1 MIDSPINDM
10 KTLQRHRPV
19 FIICTGAIAEWL
31 EFSAYLYLAPRLA
44 QLFFPEQSP
53 SAAMVSV
60 FGLFAIAYVTR
71 PLGGFLFGYM
81 GDRYGRRLTLTLSVL
96 IMALATTGIGLLP
109 TWHSIG
115 LLAPVLLLACRVL
128 QGVAIAGEFTN
139 AAVFMIEQGRGN
151 PCLAGSWANWGANLG
166 VALGALVTALV
177 SLPIMPD
184 WAWRI
189 PFLLSC
195 VTSLLALVIRRRL
208 QESPVFDAAKAQT
221 LTPVTVLRELIGQHK
236 RSSLAVILVSACA
249 GVTLYVGNMFWCSYV
264 ANQGY
269 FSPSQ
274 ANVIA
279 SLDMGIEFV
288 SLPLMA
294 ILAYRVGIRKVMATG
309 LLVTAI
315 GAGLNFYLAEQ
326 GSVLTSML
334 TMTVFALGIA
344 TFEAPMFK
352 FLFDFFP
359 ARIRCTGIA
368 LAWAVGG
375 LFSSAS
381 PVLAQAISDHYGW
394 LGGASCI
401 VLVCTCALAALSIQ
415 ARQPKA
421 QSSVAIDIASP

>member
-10 KTLQRHRPV
+10 NTLKRHRPV
-19 FIICTGAIAEWL
+19 FIICSGAIAEWL

-71 PLGGFLFGYM
+71 PLGGFLFGYL

-96 IMALATTGIGLLP
+96 IMAIATTGIGLLP
-109 TWHSIG
+109 IWHSIG
-115 LLAPVLLLACRVL
+115 LMAPALLLLCRVL

-208 QESPVFDAAKAQT
+208 
-221 LTPVTVLRELIGQHK
+221 
-236 RSSLAVILVSACA
+236 
-249 GVTLYVGNMFWCSYV
+249 
-264 ANQGY
+264 
-269 FSPSQ
+269 
-274 ANVIA
+274 
-279 SLDMGIEFV
+279 
-288 SLPLMA
+288 
-294 ILAYRVGIRKVMATG
+294 
-309 LLVTAI
+309 
-315 GAGLNFYLAEQ
+315 
-326 GSVLTSML
+326 
-334 TMTVFALGIA
+334 
-344 TFEAPMFK
+344 
-352 FLFDFFP
+352 
-359 ARIRCTGIA
+359 
-368 LAWAVGG
+368 
-375 LFSSAS
+375 
-381 PVLAQAISDHYGW
+381 
-394 LGGASCI
+394 
-401 VLVCTCALAALSIQ
+401 
-415 ARQPKA
+415 
-421 QSSVAIDIASP
+421 